1 MKKTVALLVGIAIG
15 IIFGFLFFANH
26 KAGPRAASPEKTEQE
41 NVAVSAA
48 LAKQNTNTVGAI
60 IESNFAHVQPPAGV
74 EASPGT
80 AAAIPP
86 AGQAEP
92 LEVTNLPPDI
102 AVENMS
108 RAIHQYGEMFG
119 GNPVGTNPEFTKQ
132 LSGDNP
138 KHINFISPEAGMRV
152 NDSGE
157 LVDPWGTPYFF
168 HQISGSDT
176 EIRSAGPDKI
186 MYTADDIVK
195 HAQ

>member
-15 IIFGFLFFANH
+15 IVFWFLFFANH
-26 KAGPRAASPEKTEQE
+26 KAGPHAASPEKTEQE
-41 NVAVSAA
+41 SAAVSAA

-60 IESNFAHVQPPAGV
+60 IESNFDRVQPRA

-80 AAAIPP
+80 ASAMAIPP
-86 AGQAEP
+86 AGQAQPPE
-92 LEVTNLPPDI
+92 LTNLPPEI

-132 LSGDNP
+132 LTGDNP